1 MANSLLTKW
10 LKAMTIDSNGND
22 AIKLHGVTGDQATQT
37 KSWETAFRSA
47 LTSDD
52 KLRNISK

>member
-10 LKAMTIDSNGND
+10 LKAMTVDSNGND
-22 AIKLHGVTGDQATQT
+22 AIKLHGVTTDQNTKA

-47 LTSDD
+47 ITSDD

>member
-10 LKAMTIDSNGND
+10 IKAMTLDSNGND
-22 AIKLHGVTGDQATQT
+22 AIKLHGTTSDQATQA

-47 LTSDD
+47 ITSDD